1 MEMLDEFKVFLTK
14 HGVIGL
20 AVAVVI
26 GGAVSKLVS
35 ALVSDLIMPV
45 VGVLTPEGNWREATL
60 TVGRIKFGIGDFAGA
75 FIIGDFAGAFIDFVI
90 ISFVIFMIVKNL
102 LKEPAAKA

>member
-1 MEMLDEFKVFLTK
+1 MRVMGEFKAFLLK

-35 ALVSDLIMPV
+35 ALVNDFIMPI
-45 VGVLTPEGNWREATL
+45 VGALTPEGNWREATL
-60 TVGRIKFGIGDFAGA
+60 NLGKVKFG
-75 FIIGDFAGAFIDFVI
+75 IGDFAGAFIDFVI

-102 LKEPAAKA
+102 VKEPAAKA

>member
-1 MEMLDEFKVFLTK
+1 MIGEFKEFLMK

-26 GGAVSKLVS
+26 GGAVGKLVT
-35 ALVSDLIMPV
+35 ALVADLVMPI
-45 VGVLTPEGNWREATL
+45 VGAFTPSGDWRQATC
-60 TVGRIKFGIGDFAGA
+60 TVWNIKFG
-75 FIIGDFAGAFIDFVI
+75 IGDFAGAFIDFVI

-102 LKEPAAKA
+102 IKDEPKKA

>member
-1 MEMLDEFKVFLTK
+1 MKMLDEFKVFLTK

-45 VGVLTPEGNWREATL
+45 VGILTPEGNWREATL
-60 TVGRIKFGIGDFAGA
+60 TVGRIKFG
-75 FIIGDFAGAFIDFVI
+75 IGDFAGAFIDFVI